1 MRVHSSAS
9 KIKISCSFAPVVRL
23 QHRLK
28 AFRKSLVSLY
38 LQKEEWLRDAPVY
51 DTEMNKLN
59 THYGLHLQTNL
70 KH

>member
-1 MRVHSSAS
+1 MRVHISADEF
-9 KIKISCSFAPVVRL
+9 KISCSFSLIVRL
-23 QHRLK
+23 HHRLK

-59 THYGLHLQTNL
+59 VHYGLHLQTNL